1 MRFHSKWSSMVMYC
15 HKACPVPNYFKF
27 DSFFFFY
34 SGYADR
40 IHELLAISRE
50 LSVANS
56 KSSGTRNCFSQADY
70 IEFAGVKVC
79 IIY

>member
-1 MRFHSKWSSMVMYC
+1 MYG
-15 HKACPVPNYFKF
+15 HEACPVPLTLSNLTHL
-27 DSFFFFY
+27 FFLH

-50 LSVANS
+50 LSVVNG
-56 KSSGTRNCFSQADY
+56 KSSGSRNCFSEADY